1 MKIDSINQ
9 IQKGGIF
16 MKKLL
21 SLLLAAMLCLNLA
34 VVSAA
39 AESETSSFEKLNKY
53 ADVVEDWFG
62 RSVSILSKNVSFTS
76 TFTMESDEFLV
87 IPKGKTLRLKG
98 GAEIKGNIYIEN
110 GGKLIF
116 EGGRT
121 FIDGTIVSD
130 GTMIRHM
137 NTAVIYVNGA
147 LYVSPQGKLT
157 EKDYGGAMAFEAGD
171 TTARSQT
178 GSIVCL
184 GKTNS
189 KSKDVAAKPVAAV
202 MGIRHYISGELEEC
216 EVFADSIEK
225 LYPDPE
231 KYFREEEYPNGGS
244 RQTLSVLFNNG
255 SVLYAERPYSN
266 EDGANY
272 DQIFGLDIHLAMV
285 ALGKVRTDDSKE

>member
-1 MKIDSINQ
+1 
-9 IQKGGIF
+9 

-34 VVSAA
+34 VVSFAA
-39 AESETSSFEKLNKY
+39 GSETSTFEKLNKY
-53 ADVVEDWFG
+53 ADVVEDWLG
-62 RSVSILSKNVSFTS
+62 RSVTVLNKNVSFTN
-76 TFTMESDEFLV
+76 TLTMESDDFLV

-130 GTMIRHM
+130 GTILRHM

-157 EKDYGGAMAFEAGD
+157 EKDYGGAMAFEAGG
-171 TTARSQT
+171 TTVRNPT

-202 MGIRHYISGELEEC
+202 IGTRHYISDELGEC
-216 EVFADSIEK
+216 EVFTDSIEK
-225 LYPDPE
+225 LCPDPE
-231 KYFREEEYPNGGS
+231 KYYREEEYPNGGS
-244 RQTLSVLFNNG
+244 RQTLSVLFDNG

-272 DQIFGLDIHLAMV
+272 DKIFGLDVHLAII
-285 ALGKVRTDDSKE
+285 ALNKVRTGDPQA

>member
-1 MKIDSINQ
+1 
-9 IQKGGIF
+9 

-21 SLLLAAMLCLNLA
+21 SLLLAAMFCLNFA
-34 VVSAA
+34 VVSSA
-39 AESETSSFEKLNKY
+39 AESKTSSFEKLNKY

-62 RSVSILSKNVSFTS
+62 RSVSVLNKNVSFQN
-76 TFTMESDEFLV
+76 TFIMESGDFLV
-87 IPKGKTLRLKG
+87 IPKGKTLRLNG
-98 GAEIKGNIYIEN
+98 GAEIKGSIYIEN

-116 EGGRT
+116 AGGRT

-130 GTMIRHM
+130 GTILRHM

-171 TTARSQT
+171 TTTRSRT

-202 MGIRHYISGELEEC
+202 MGIRHYISDELEKC
-216 EVFADSIEK
+216 EVFTDSIEK

-231 KYFREEEYPNGGS
+231 KYFREEEYPSGGS
-244 RQTLSVLFNNG
+244 RQTLSVLFDNG
-255 SVLYAERPYSN
+255 SVLYAERPYSK
-266 EDGANY
+266 EDRANY
-272 DQIFGLDIHLAMV
+272 DKIFGLDVHLAMV
-285 ALGKVRTDDSKE
+285 ALDKVRTDNSKE